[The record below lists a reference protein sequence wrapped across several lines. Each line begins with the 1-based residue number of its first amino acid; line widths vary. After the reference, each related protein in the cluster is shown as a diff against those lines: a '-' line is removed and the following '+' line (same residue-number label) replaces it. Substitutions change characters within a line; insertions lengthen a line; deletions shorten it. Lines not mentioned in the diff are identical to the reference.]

1 MLRWSPTTSEAMRH
15 TAAQDT
21 CVSSIAIEQLPSQG
35 YPTFARTLNLKVGT
49 S

>member
-1 MLRWSPTTSEAMRH
+1 MRH

-21 CVSSIAIEQLPSQG
+21 CVSSIAMEQLPSQG
-35 YPTFARTLNLKVGT
+35 YPTFTKALNLKVGT